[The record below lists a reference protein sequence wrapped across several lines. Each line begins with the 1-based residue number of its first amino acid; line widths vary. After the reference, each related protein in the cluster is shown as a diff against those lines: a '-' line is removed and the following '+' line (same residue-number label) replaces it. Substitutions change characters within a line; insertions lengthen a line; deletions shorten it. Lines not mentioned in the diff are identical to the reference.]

1 MKTATIP
8 AVRVEPLLR
17 EQLESVLAEGE
28 SLSAFVETA
37 IREGVHKRRTQAE
50 FIARGMASLARYKA
64 GEKSYTVDEVMG
76 ELKARLAAARAHH
89 ESPKVGTKTVT
100 KG

>member
-8 AVRVEPLLR
+8 AVRVEPELR
-17 EQLESVLAEGE
+17 DQMESVLAEGE

-50 FIARGMASLARYKA
+50 FIARGMASLARVKT
-64 GEKSYTVDEVMG
+64 GEEAVFTVEEVIG
-76 ELKARLAAARAHH
+76 DLKARLATARARLAA
-89 ESPKVGTKTVT
+89 S

>member
-50 FIARGMASLARYKA
+50 FIARGMASLARFKA
-64 GEKSYTVDEVMG
+64 GEDEGISADEMAAKLEAKVAAFR
-76 ELKARLAAARAHH
+76 ARQAA
-89 ESPKVGTKTVT
+89 SKQ
-100 KG
+100 

>member
-8 AVRVEPLLR
+8 AVRVEPQLR

-37 IREGVHKRRTQAE
+37 IRDGVHKRRTQAE
-50 FIARGMASLARYKA
+50 FIARGMASLARFKA
-64 GEKSYTVDEVMG
+64 GEEEGFTVDEVMD
-76 ELKARLAAARAHH
+76 ELKGRLAMARARLAA
-89 ESPKVGTKTVT
+89 S